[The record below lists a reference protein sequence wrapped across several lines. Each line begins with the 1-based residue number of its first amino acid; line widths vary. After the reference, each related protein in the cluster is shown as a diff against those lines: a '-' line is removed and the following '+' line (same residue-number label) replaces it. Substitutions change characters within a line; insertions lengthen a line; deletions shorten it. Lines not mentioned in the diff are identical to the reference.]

1 MLYPGT
7 VAIARIG
14 VGEVV
19 LPLADIGGRSL
30 YYSRRG
36 DGPPLL
42 LIMGMAGHSNMWGDP
57 LLDALAASYD
67 VVVYDHRGIGESDD
81 VAGEFT
87 IKDLADDADALF
99 DAIGW
104 DDAHVL
110 GFSLGGMVAQ
120 ELALNHAK
128 RVRTLVLASTYA
140 GGEGL
145 DLSAP
150 GPLEMFQAM
159 QTGDLDTAIRAGF
172 AACLSPEHVADE
184 ENYRRFKAATQ
195 SIRLSGA
202 VALRQAQAS
211 AGHDASTRLADL
223 RVPTLVLHGTG
234 DRMVSYANAAV
245 LERLIPGARLHTFEG
260 APHMFWWED
269 LDETVELIRE
279 HCRD

>member
-1 MLYPGT
+1 M
-7 VAIARIG
+7 
-14 VGEVV
+14 
-19 LPLADIGGRSL
+19 PLADIGDRSL

-67 VVVYDHRGIGESDD
+67 IVVYDHRGIGESDD
-81 VAGEFT
+81 VPGAFT
-87 IKDLADDADALF
+87 VADLADDADALF
-99 DAIGW
+99 EALGW
-104 DDAHVL
+104 EDAHVL

-120 ELALNHAK
+120 ELAVNHAK
-128 RVRTLVLASTYA
+128 RLRTLVLASTYA

-172 AACLSPEHVADE
+172 AANLSAEYVADE
-184 ENYRRFKAATQ
+184 DNYQRFKAITQ
-195 SIRLSGA
+195 SIRISA
-202 VALRQAQAS
+202 PVALRQAQAG
-211 AGHDASTRLADL
+211 AAHDTSTRLGEL
-223 RVPTLVLHGTG
+223 RVPTLILHGTA
-234 DRMVSYANAAV
+234 DRMVSYTNAAV
-245 LERLIPGARLHTFEG
+245 LERLIPGARLHTFDG
-260 APHMFWWED
+260 APHLFWWEH
-269 LDETVELIRE
+269 LVETVGLVRE